1 LNNKREKWKRINLKS
16 QERRKGNKRK
26 PRRWMMSYRI
36 GKQAVFRC
44 RIREDDGSNLS
55 GGGPR
60 QSVKAEEETGSD
72 PKKYYGRTMEG
83 YGM

>member
-1 LNNKREKWKRINLKS
+1 
-16 QERRKGNKRK
+16 
-26 PRRWMMSYRI
+26 MMSYRI